1 MKNIVRCALILLF
14 TVSFSNAR
22 AQKQPNI
29 IIVLTDDMGYAD
41 IGAYGNPVI
50 KTPFWIRCQEMD

>member
-1 MKNIVRCALILLF
+1 MKNTVRCALIFLF

-29 IIVLTDDMGYAD
+29 IVVLTDDMGYAD
-41 IGAYGNPVI
+41 IGAYGNP
-50 KTPFWIRCQEMD
+50 CY